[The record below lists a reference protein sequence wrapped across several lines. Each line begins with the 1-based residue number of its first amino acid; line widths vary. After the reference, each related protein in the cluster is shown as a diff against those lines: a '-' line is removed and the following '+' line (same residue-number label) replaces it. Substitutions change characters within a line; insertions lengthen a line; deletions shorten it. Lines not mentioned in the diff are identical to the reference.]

1 MAHYELDPKTG
12 KGTLEWLNEMVEFP
26 VVSPLRATQP
36 SRYIYAAKMLEVGK
50 GRPGFNGVA
59 KIDTTKAGEDKVVAV
74 AEYGPDMIGGEGVFV
89 PRCEKESDL
98 QGEDDGYIVAYAHH
112 LKSDTS
118 YLVIFRATDMK
129 LQAKV
134 LIPQRIPMG
143 FHGQWINAS
152 QLKAQM
158 A

>member
-1 MAHYELDPKTG
+1 MEAASCNLAAHVCL
-12 KGTLEWLNEMVEFP
+12 
-26 VVSPLRATQP
+26 
-36 SRYIYAAKMLEVGK
+36 
-50 GRPGFNGVA
+50 GRNQTFA
-59 KIDTTKAGEDKVVAV
+59 
-74 AEYGPDMIGGEGVFV
+74 
-89 PRCEKESDL
+89 
-98 QGEDDGYIVAYAHH
+98 GEDDGYIVAYAHH